1 MTVRGIQIPLYHN
14 KVYLRVGKIPWR
26 KKKRRSKW
34 QPHSTSLAWRIPW
47 TEKPCGL
54 WSMGHKDCY
63 LAQTRKE
70 YPISSFSLPV
80 QSQSY
85 THARTHACTH
95 THTDTHTHTKGT
107 CHLSLK
113 LIVQGLHRKQDTEK
127 EASAS
132 LVFEGCCF
140 GCWKLLHWPLAKTF
154 LSTESMWPPFKEW
167 SRIWLPVEITGND
180 LGPLSE
186 RWWNFYYNGET
197 SSGHT

>member
-1 MTVRGIQIPLYHN
+1 MDREAMWPMVHG
-14 KVYLRVGKIPWR
+14 
-26 KKKRRSKW
+26 
-34 QPHSTSLAWRIPW
+34 
-47 TEKPCGL
+47 
-54 WSMGHKDCY
+54 
-63 LAQTRKE
+63 
-70 YPISSFSLPV
+70 
-80 QSQSY
+80 SQRLLLS
-85 THARTHACTH
+85 
-95 THTDTHTHTKGT
+95 TDTQRISHFLLLTPSTVTVIHTRTCTHTKGT
-107 CHLSLK
+107 CHQSLK
-113 LIVQGLHRKQDTEK
+113 LVIQGLHRKQDTEK

>member
-1 MTVRGIQIPLYHN
+1 MGRG
-14 KVYLRVGKIPWR
+14 
-26 KKKRRSKW
+26 
-34 QPHSTSLAWRIPW
+34 AWRHMAHW
-47 TEKPCGL
+47 SQRSRLNTEIERISNFHLLTP
-54 WSMGHKDCY
+54 STVTVIH
-63 LAQTRKE
+63 TRM
-70 YPISSFSLPV
+70 
-80 QSQSY
+80 
-85 THARTHACTH
+85 CTH
-95 THTDTHTHTKGT
+95 IHTKGSW
-107 CHLSLK
+107 HLSSK

-132 LVFEGCCF
+132 LVFEGYCF
-140 GCWKLLHWPLAKTF
+140 GCWKFLHWPLAKIF